1 MTYKMTKKIVL
12 FLVACVVALAMHSQ
26 VPQFSPQEFDGWIY
40 TNPAIALNQTNIMA
54 DRIVLYTTST
64 GLHLTLT
71 SPQFNCYGGQ
81 SIDMR
86 VTWITDQWQD
96 PGFDVKKV
104 ALTATLL
111 DNSGVAVDSVTYEPT
126 SVSRTNY
133 INLSLNV
140 PAGMTQASLR
150 FAAWKANVKNSG
162 AVKQIKMTSYL
173 RGDVNLDGELSVA
186 DINAILQVLL
196 GDDVDDGLR
205 QRADLN
211 ADQEVTVADI
221 NCEIGYILG
230 LS

>member
-1 MTYKMTKKIVL
+1 MTKKLVML
-12 FLVACVVALAMHSQ
+12 FVASIAAFAMHSQ

-40 TNPAIALNQTNIMA
+40 TNPAIPLNESNIMA
-54 DRIVLYTTST
+54 DRIVLYTTTT
-64 GLHLTLT
+64 GLQLTLT
-71 SPQFNCYGGQ
+71 SPQFNCFGGQ

-104 ALTATLL
+104 ALTAALL
-111 DNSGVAVDSVTYEPT
+111 DESGVTVDSVTYEPT

-133 INLSLNV
+133 VNLSLTV
-140 PAGMTQASLR
+140 PAGMNKASLR

-173 RGDVNLDGELSVA
+173 NGDVNLDGELSVA

-196 GDDVDDGLR
+196 GDNVDDDLR
-205 QRADLN
+205 KRADLN